1 MSSSSPPRFF
11 LSYSAT
17 ILSRSMSSNIIPRDI
32 SHDSVIK
39 SKPADTIIYK
49 AHCHFF
55 ILYLFASIRKA
66 VLTQRRDIKLVEGKG
81 NQNQQQ
87 YEIMPFIFSH
97 IRKQKKSHVV
107 TTSDFQKTNYLK
119 TNLLKQIKKIST
131 LGFISIMYQSFA
143 AKILHLHKSS
153 KFFSQKIVTNTLKTL
168 KRGTKQSSF
177 PLFVIYSLQNY
188 IIPPIPGL
196 PIGIAGFSSGLST
209 IRHSVVRNM
218 PAIEAA
224 FSRATRATLAGSI
237 TPALRMSS

>member
-87 YEIMPFIFSH
+87 YEIMPFIFSN

-131 LGFISIMYQSFA
+131 LESTKTNQKNIYFRIYLHHVSIFRCKNITFAQVFKIFQS
-143 AKILHLHKSS
+143 KNRHKYI
-153 KFFSQKIVTNTLKTL
+153 KNTK
-168 KRGTKQSSF
+168 KGERN
-177 PLFVIYSLQNY
+177 SL
-188 IIPPIPGL
+188 IPPFCYL
-196 PIGIAGFSSGLST
+196 
-209 IRHSVVRNM
+209 
-218 PAIEAA
+218 
-224 FSRATRATLAGSI
+224 
-237 TPALRMSS
+237 